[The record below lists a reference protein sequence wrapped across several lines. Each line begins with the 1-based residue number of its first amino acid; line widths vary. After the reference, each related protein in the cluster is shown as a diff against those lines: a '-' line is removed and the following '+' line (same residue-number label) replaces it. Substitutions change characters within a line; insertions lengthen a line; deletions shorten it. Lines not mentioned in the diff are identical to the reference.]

1 MKKTPLQQ
9 VVERFETK
17 EKLVEA
23 VEQLAT
29 DELWID
35 RFNEVKG
42 LMSVSNQKLLKLH
55 DVLSEVKK
63 EFGSRD
69 KLIAQILEL
78 ENRVKD
84 EGLKGRYAKYP
95 TPRLLDVYRAAAK
108 RAKGAKSTAAKAA
121 SPAKKKV
128 ARSRKAQAKARA
140 SA

>member
-9 VVERFETK
+9 VKERFETK

-42 LMSVSNQKLLKLH
+42 LMSVSNQKLLRLH

-108 RAKGAKSTAAKAA
+108 RAKAKPVKAQ
-121 SPAKKKV
+121 PAPGKKKV